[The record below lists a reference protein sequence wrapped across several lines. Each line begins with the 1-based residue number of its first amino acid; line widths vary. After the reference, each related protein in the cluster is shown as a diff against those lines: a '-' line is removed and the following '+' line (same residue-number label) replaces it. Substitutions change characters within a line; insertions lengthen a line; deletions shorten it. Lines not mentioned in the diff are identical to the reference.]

1 MTQRETA
8 RNPVPRPCRPGCLP
22 AAELAENR
30 ADGGAAHDPARNAP
44 APEAF
49 GDVPEERRPQPGP
62 ERLAVEADLRD
73 EFIAVKVEPGR
84 IDRNFEDSG
93 LNHLPREAGEAAAVA
108 AIRLQAVRRNSPPAT
123 CAARAGRE
131 AQPLRPQM
139 KPPLFSARTGCRRR
153 SRPAPPALP
162 AKAPPPKRSAVT
174 GAAPGPAPQAA
185 DAARIHRPDNALPAP
200 EPPEAAGRMYIQ
212 HGRRPFMIRG

>member
-49 GDVPEERRPQPGP
+49 GDVPEERRPQPGS

-93 LNHLPREAGEAAAVA
+93 LNHLPAKPERPRPSPRSGSGVPAELSTGNLRGKSRSRSATASSTDETASLLRSNRMPETEPPSTSGASGEGAASEA
-108 AIRLQAVRRNSPPAT
+108 ISRH
-123 CAARAGRE
+123 GRC
-131 AQPLRPQM
+131 
-139 KPPLFSARTGCRRR
+139 ARTSASSSGC
-153 SRPAPPALP
+153 SSYS
-162 AKAPPPKRSAVT
+162 SA
-174 GAAPGPAPQAA
+174 G
-185 DAARIHRPDNALPAP
+185 
-200 EPPEAAGRMYIQ
+200 
-212 HGRRPFMIRG
+212 